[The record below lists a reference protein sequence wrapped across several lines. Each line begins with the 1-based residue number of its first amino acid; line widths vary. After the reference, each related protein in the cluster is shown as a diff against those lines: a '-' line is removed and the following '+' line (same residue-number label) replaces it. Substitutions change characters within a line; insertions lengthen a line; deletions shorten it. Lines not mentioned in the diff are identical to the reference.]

1 MSFLL
6 GSLRNIFA
14 DKAELNQCVQRKIT
28 ERGVRRLRVGV
39 QLLCQRGGTG
49 KFWLV
54 SDADCVHKLF
64 GLYGCN
70 SPNPQLKSWFICEVC
85 DPLIEPVL
93 FYLCSQNIPLYLE
106 AWQFRMRA
114 QKLSYYLN

>member
-64 GLYGCN
+64 GL
-70 SPNPQLKSWFICEVC
+70 
-85 DPLIEPVL
+85 
-93 FYLCSQNIPLYLE
+93 
-106 AWQFRMRA
+106 
-114 QKLSYYLN
+114 